1 MRTQFLS
8 ISKLVKSGVQ
18 LIPWAKTYVR
28 QLGVNINKLRY
39 KNKLTRKQLQK
50 LVRGLNNRFGI
61 V

>member
-1 MRTQFLS
+1 MTD
-8 ISKLVKSGVQ
+8 
-18 LIPWAKTYVR
+18 VR